1 MRKIGIL
8 SAILFFVSAPV
19 LLYAGGDEVVVI
31 YNTSVPES
39 KSVAEY
45 YAKARQVPQKQIY
58 GFRMTTNEVISRD
71 EFRGSLQLPLARR
84 LESDGLWQF
93 GSVTNKTTNGQPP
106 RHPRGPGAGGRLA
119 PQWRAGR

>member
-1 MRKIGIL
+1 MKKKW
-8 SAILFFVSAPV
+8 ILFAISLLTLAPA

-58 GFRMTTNEVISRD
+58 GFKMTTNEVISRD
-71 EFRGSLQLPLARR
+71 EFRDSLQLPLARWAVPAR
-84 LESDGLWQF
+84 SSTG
-93 GSVTNKTTNGQPP
+93 
-106 RHPRGPGAGGRLA
+106 
-119 PQWRAGR
+119 